1 MRESSDVDSR
11 SSPCRRRW
19 SARCRRSRR
28 RGRRSARHDGLDVR
42 TAQRAD
48 PFRKIRETLRTE
60 RVVTTWQ
67 NPRGAWPLVTHAA
80 HACIRIVGND
90 SDLATIVVCGRI
102 SRRRTH
108 IRRRSGRRIGRRV
121 AQSRRRARS
130 FRSTRRS
137 AQSAEHLGAPRS
149 PDARWSNCRPGGVR
163 SGIAHRRASSIATQ
177 IEASVSMGSA

>member
-11 SSPCRRRW
+11 SGPCRRRW

-28 RGRRSARHDGLDVR
+28 RGRRSARHDGRDVR

-80 HACIRIVGND
+80 HACKRIVGHD
-90 SDLATIVVCGRI
+90 ADLTTII
-102 SRRRTH
+102 
-108 IRRRSGRRIGRRV
+108 IRSRIGRRSTPIRRRTRRR
-121 AQSRRRARS
+121 SRRRVAQNRRVSRS
-130 FRSTRRS
+130 FMSPRGS
-137 AQSAEHLGAPRS
+137 AQSAQHLGAPRR
-149 PDARWSNCRPGGVR
+149 PDARWSDCRPGGVR
-163 SGIAHRRASSIATQ
+163 GCIAHR
-177 IEASVSMGSA
+177 